1 MSSVMD
7 VFLEFL
13 EHFQNSY
20 IKEQSYSHA
29 VGTLNKMDGLF
40 RDLLR
45 SALSLV
51 THNICIF
58 KTF

>member
-1 MSSVMD
+1 MSSFMD

-20 IKEQSYSHA
+20 IKEQSYFHA

-40 RDLLR
+40 RDLIR

-51 THNICIF
+51 IHNICIF